1 MSLFKK
7 AVLAASLAMVA
18 VPVANALTIDFDDR
32 TEELVVVIDGFP
44 RTVGGESTPVTSDFD
59 PGLFTAANLLIVV
72 FDPGTTDVSDVIT
85 VVVTPDIATST
96 TAYEIVFTSDAEG
109 PLTLPAPPPPGV
121 TEEFITETGAFQ
133 TIYSSHD
140 LSTAGNP
147 DWVFRFASD
156 VEPVPEP
163 ATTALLAI
171 GLAGLGFSRR
181 RKPR

>member
-1 MSLFKK
+1 MSPSRASRG
-7 AVLAASLAMVA
+7 AVAAPHSPNPAAKEKTARLRGTRPRAEPWICDETAGSLLSVS
-18 VPVANALTIDFDDR
+18 R
-32 TEELVVVIDGFP
+32 
-44 RTVGGESTPVTSDFD
+44 SDAPFY
-59 PGLFTAANLLIVV
+59 GSAISKRRASNKSRSR
-72 FDPGTTDVSDVIT
+72 TDVSDVIT